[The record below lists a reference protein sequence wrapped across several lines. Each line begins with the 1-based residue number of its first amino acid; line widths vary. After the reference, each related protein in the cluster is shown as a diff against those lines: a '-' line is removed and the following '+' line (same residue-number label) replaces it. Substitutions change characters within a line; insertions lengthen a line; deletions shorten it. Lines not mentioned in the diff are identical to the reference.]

1 MTHNFPKIIHQIW
14 FDFKDLPNIPEH
26 FNKNVESWKNHNPD
40 WDYKVWDLETA
51 VKIIKDEYPGYL
63 NTFNEFKYNISKCD
77 FFRYILMNKYGGM
90 YIDLDFLCIRP
101 INYFLDLL
109 EQNSINKLNESVD
122 TSIVLTEEWPNSSK
136 KKNINILGSSGTFHN
151 GLLISK
157 PEHPF
162 WLLLAEQCTHES
174 LKIDGDQN
182 TVFSITGTIAIWNA
196 YEKYNNKF
204 NDIVVLPNYYFCPL
218 GCKFKNTNL
227 LGFPEQD
234 EYLPNTLE
242 WGMLSADLCD
252 DISHIRHSI
261 PWSFSILIAYKS
273 TWKE

>member
-109 EQNSINKLNESVD
+109 
-122 TSIVLTEEWPNSSK
+122 
-136 KKNINILGSSGTFHN
+136 
-151 GLLISK
+151 
-157 PEHPF
+157 
-162 WLLLAEQCTHES
+162 
-174 LKIDGDQN
+174 LKIIS
-182 TVFSITGTIAIWNA
+182 SIM
-196 YEKYNNKF
+196 
-204 NDIVVLPNYYFCPL
+204 P
-218 GCKFKNTNL
+218 
-227 LGFPEQD
+227 
-234 EYLPNTLE
+234 
-242 WGMLSADLCD
+242 
-252 DISHIRHSI
+252 
-261 PWSFSILIAYKS
+261 
-273 TWKE
+273 